1 MPKNRINK
9 VYTKFGDAGNTMLVG
24 GEVVPKDS
32 IRVESYGDID
42 ELNSCIGLVLTGE
55 ISKPCSKILNKIQ
68 NDLFILGADLAST
81 KNVKVPRITGSKILW
96 LEKQID
102 KYVEIVG
109 PLKEFILP
117 AGCFTGT
124 CLHFSR
130 VICRR
135 AERKIVSLSKIEW
148 VNPKAQIYILSLIHI

>member
-1 MPKNRINK
+1 MPINRINK

-55 ISKPCSKILNKIQ
+55 ISKPCSKLLNKIK

-102 KYVEIVG
+102 
-109 PLKEFILP
+109 
-117 AGCFTGT
+117 
-124 CLHFSR
+124 
-130 VICRR
+130 
-135 AERKIVSLSKIEW
+135 
-148 VNPKAQIYILSLIHI
+148 NM